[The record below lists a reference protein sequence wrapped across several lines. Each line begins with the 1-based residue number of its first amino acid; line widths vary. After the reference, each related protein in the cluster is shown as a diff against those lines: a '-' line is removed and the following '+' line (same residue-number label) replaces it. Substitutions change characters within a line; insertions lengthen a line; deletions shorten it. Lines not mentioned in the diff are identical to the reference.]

1 MTIKP
6 LKILTVDDEPLA
18 RRIIRRLLKDDPR
31 VQAISEAGDG
41 DEALEIIQTTAPDI
55 VYLDIQM
62 PGCNGFELLE
72 KLRQSRT
79 SPMPVI
85 IFITAFD
92 EYALKAFE
100 FHALDYLL
108 KPFDRMR
115 FKESFDLAVKQ
126 FSAGSQTDYQQ
137 KLLNLI
143 NGLQTQNEY
152 MEWVSVKKDDAIS
165 LFKIEEIR
173 WVEAQGNYVLLNL
186 GNKLTHLLREK
197 MDALEKKLDPQK
209 FVRIHRSAIIN
220 INFIKEIEVWGRR
233 ELKVAMAEGKTFSVS
248 RNYRSNLDNFLKKV
262 L

>member
-1 MTIKP
+1 MTTKA

-18 RRIIRRLLKDDPR
+18 RRIVRRLLKDDPR
-31 VQAISEAGDG
+31 VQSISEAGDG
-41 DEALEIIQTTAPDI
+41 DEALEIIRKTSPDI

-72 KLRQSRT
+72 KLRQSEL
-79 SPMPVI
+79 PAMPII
-85 IFITAFD
+85 IFVTAFD

-108 KPFDRMR
+108 KPFDRNR
-115 FKESFDLAVKQ
+115 FKESFGVAVKQ
-126 FSAGSQTDYQQ
+126 IHADNQTDYQQ
-137 KLLNLI
+137 KLLKLI
-143 NGLQTQNEY
+143 DGLQTQNEY
-152 MEWVSVKKDDAIS
+152 MEWVSIKKDDAIS

-197 MDALEKKLDPQK
+197 MDSLEEKLDPQR

-220 INFIKEIEVWGRR
+220 INFIKEIEVWGRG
-233 ELKVAMAEGKTFSVS
+233 ELKVAMAENKTFSVS
-248 RNYRSNLDNFLKKV
+248 RNYRNNLDNFLKKV